1 MSSQLDDLFKEF
13 PEPVREPA
21 QSAWRALSPETRS
34 SVEQLLPVIPT
45 GRGGLQQLMAMAQS
59 HVTMAFGRKQYVA
72 IVGPTNVGK
81 STLYNQL
88 VRDKDDHAAVSP
100 VPGTTKVAQS
110 ADTGL
115 FNIVDTPGADAVGTS
130 GVREHEI
137 ALEAARSAD
146 FLVIMFDA
154 VQGIKR
160 GELDLFLELKAL
172 GKPFI
177 VVLNKMDV
185 VRKNESAVLAQAAR
199 NLGLTPEQVIPISA
213 ESGENLSAVVLA
225 IVKVEPELLVAM
237 GRALPEYRSRMTWQ
251 LISGAASMSALVAL
265 TPIPIMDFVPLLGV
279 QASMVLGLARIYN
292 EPMNLK
298 RARELIGVFGMGLL
312 GRTLFYQLMKLG
324 GPPTWLIGSAVAA
337 STTVVLGYS
346 AVLWFEQGETLDE
359 ETRKRLLATVS
370 GYLTESLK
378 GLGKQKPSRDTLSEQ
393 IQQVLAREDVVEEL
407 VSAEV
412 HPIATPDGHGELIV
426 IEEEDL
432 PPVVGA
438 EKKRRRWRRRR
449 ERNNN

>member
-21 QSAWRALSPETRS
+21 QSAWRALSPETRNN
-34 SVEQLLPVIPT
+34 VEQLLPMIPT
-45 GRGGLQQLMAMAQS
+45 GKGGVQQLMAMAQS
-59 HVTMAFGRKQYVA
+59 HVTMAFGRKQKVA

-88 VRDKDDHAAVSP
+88 VRQKVDRAAVSP
-100 VPGTTKVAQS
+100 IPGTTKVAQS
-110 ADTGL
+110 AETGL
-115 FNIVDTPGADAVGTS
+115 FDIIDTPGADAVGMS
-130 GVREHEI
+130 GLREHEI

-146 FLVIMFDA
+146 FLLIMFDA

-177 VVLNKMDV
+177 VVLNKMDI
-185 VRKNESAVLAQAAR
+185 VRKNEGAVLAQAAR
-199 NLGLTPEQVIPISA
+199 NLGLMPEQLIPISA
-213 ESGENLSAVVLA
+213 ENGENLTAVVLA
-225 IVKVEPELLVAM
+225 IAKVEPELLVAL

-251 LISGAASMSALVAL
+251 LISGAATMSAVVAL

-298 RARELIGVFGMGLL
+298 RARELIGVFGLGLL
-312 GRTLFYQLMKLG
+312 GRTLFYQLIKLG

-359 ETRKRLLATVS
+359 ATRKRLLATVS

-378 GLGKQKPSRDTLSEQ
+378 GLGRNKPSRDALSEQ
-393 IQQVLAREDVVEEL
+393 IRQALAQEDVVEEM
-407 VSAEV
+407 VSAETK
-412 HPIATPDGHGELIV
+412 PATPADGHGELIV
-426 IEEEDL
+426 IEETDL
-432 PPVVGA
+432 PPVENA
-438 EKKRRRWRRRR
+438 QKKRRWRLRKQ
-449 ERNNN
+449 

>member
-1 MSSQLDDLFKEF
+1 MPSQVDDVFKEF
-13 PEPVREPA
+13 PESVRGPA
-21 QSAWRALSPETRS
+21 QAAWQALTPDTRNNI
-34 SVEQLLPVIPT
+34 EQLLPVIPT
-45 GRGGLQQLMAMAQS
+45 GKGGLQQLMAMAQS
-59 HVTMAFGRKQYVA
+59 HVTMAFGRKQNVA

-88 VRDKDDHAAVSP
+88 VQEKADHAAVSP
-100 VPGTTKVAQS
+100 IPGTTKVTQS

-115 FNIVDTPGADAVGTS
+115 FDIVDTPGADAVGMS
-130 GVREHEI
+130 GEREHEL
-137 ALEAARSAD
+137 ALAAAHSAD

-172 GKPFI
+172 GKPFV
-177 VVLNKMDV
+177 VVLNKMDL
-185 VRKNESAVLAQAAR
+185 VRRNEGAVLAQAAR
-199 NLGLTPEQVIPISA
+199 NLGLTPEQIIPVEA
-213 ESGENLSAVVLA
+213 ENGENVAAVVLA
-225 IVKVEPELLVAM
+225 IVKLEPELLVAM

-265 TPIPIMDFVPLLGV
+265 TPIPVMDFIPLLGV
-279 QASMVLGLARIYN
+279 QASMVIGLARIYN

-312 GRTLFYQLMKLG
+312 GRTLFYELVKLG

-346 AVLWFEQGETLDE
+346 AVLWFDKGEKLDA
-359 ETRKRLLATVS
+359 ETRKRLLSTVS

-378 GLGKQKPSRDTLSEQ
+378 GLGRKRPSRDELSQQ
-393 IQQVLAREDVVEEL
+393 IQAALAQDGIADEW
-407 VSAEV
+407 VSAESDPV
-412 HPIATPDGHGELIV
+412 DDARGETIV
-426 IEEEDL
+426 ILEEEL
-432 PPVVGA
+432 PVEDSA
-438 EKKRRRWRRRR
+438 EKRRWWRRSRTT
-449 ERNNN
+449 NS